1 MIPLCDQNLSP
12 ESESAG
18 SQNRTLR
25 TKKYRMRRK
34 KTRVPSE
41 EGAGLSC

>member
-12 ESESAG
+12 ESEPAG

-25 TKKYRMRRK
+25 TKKHRMRQK
-34 KTRVPSE
+34 KTEFLLRRE
-41 EGAGLSC
+41 LG